1 MAAATHD
8 APAALPPAAEVP
20 RPRTLFVGTAFAT
33 TACLMYFAGLFG
45 VYFQQRA
52 ATLAEGNAWLPKG
65 TIPLPPGS
73 MMMVTM
79 VMSAITMQWAVY
91 AIARDDRHRA
101 YLALG
106 LTALFGVAVINQTV
120 YLYTQM
126 HLHIAETIPAVLIY
140 VITGSHLVMLVA
152 ALVFVGLM
160 SFRALAGQ
168 YSSRQADGIASAALF
183 WHATVVVYAVIYY
196 AIYITK

>member
-1 MAAATHD
+1 MAATTHD
-8 APAALPPAAEVP
+8 TPAALPPAAPLP

-33 TACLMYFAGLFG
+33 AAVLMYFAGLFG
-45 VYFQQRA
+45 VYLQQPSA
-52 ATLAEGNAWLPKG
+52 SLAEGNAWLPKG

-79 VMSAITMQWAVY
+79 VMSAVTMQWAVY
-91 AIARDDRHRA
+91 AIARDDRMRS

-126 HLHIAETIPAVLIY
+126 H
-140 VITGSHLVMLVA
+140 
-152 ALVFVGLM
+152 
-160 SFRALAGQ
+160 
-168 YSSRQADGIASAALF
+168 
-183 WHATVVVYAVIYY
+183 
-196 AIYITK
+196 